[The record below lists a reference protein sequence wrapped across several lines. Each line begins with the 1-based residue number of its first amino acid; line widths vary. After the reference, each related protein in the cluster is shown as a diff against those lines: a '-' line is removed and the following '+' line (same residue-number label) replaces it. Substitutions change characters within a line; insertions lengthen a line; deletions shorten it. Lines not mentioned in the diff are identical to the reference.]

1 MNSPTLFTSVLLDKI
16 DLGDGWNLNILS
28 HRIATITNPKGRRKI
43 TYFGFDTAEK
53 AREFKAAI
61 EQLGA
66 VSAAVVRPSQ
76 RLSYYAWECK
86 VWGCPSEL
94 ILALVERQKSEQNVM
109 IFDNSIVKIQ

>member
-16 DLGDGWNLNILS
+16 DLEDGWNLNILS

-43 TYFGFDTAEK
+43 TYFGFDTEEQ

-86 VWGCPSEL
+86 VWGCPIEL

-109 IFDNSIVKIQ
+109 IFDNSIVKMQ